1 MTMDY
6 EIEVDKNLWQD
17 ITDPNISIRHT
28 SLPYGLHRQERQETG
43 R

>member
-6 EIEVDKNLWQD
+6 EMEVDKNLWQD